1 MATVSS
7 GTGSATPP
15 VGPLEDA
22 ILDALRDCVETWG
35 LAKVTVDDVCT
46 RAGVSRATLYRVF
59 PGGRDVMFEALRQ
72 RELRQFFAIVR
83 AHVDA
88 AENLEDLL
96 VRTIVVSATELARDE
111 ELASMLAAEP
121 GETLGQL
128 TVDGVPRI
136 VGVATEFFTPLASR
150 FVDVHTAADIA
161 EIVTRLVISN
171 FLAPSARFDFTD
183 EESTRRLIRTFL
195 PALVEDAGR
204 NR

>member
-1 MATVSS
+1 MVNVSLDLV
-7 GTGSATPP
+7 SAGPP
-15 VGPLEDA
+15 VGPVEDA
-22 ILDALRDCVETWG
+22 ILDALRDCVESWG
-35 LAKVTVDDVCT
+35 LAKVTIDDVCA

-111 ELASMLAAEP
+111 ELGSMLATEP

-128 TVDGVPRI
+128 TVEGVPRI

-150 FVDVHTAADIA
+150 FVDEATAADIA

-171 FLAPSARFDFTD
+171 FLAPSSRFDFTNED
-183 EESTRRLIRTFL
+183 STRRVIRTFL
-195 PALVEDAGR
+195 PALVEGAGHPR
-204 NR
+204 